1 MASLQELTESCME
14 LKFLDSI
21 TGKPLGASHSHEGM
35 MTIGRSS
42 RCDVVI
48 PARDSKVS
56 SHHATMN
63 SIVDSHDILDS
74 EGHRL
79 STSWMIMDG

>member
-1 MASLQELTESCME
+1 MASLQELAESCME

-21 TGKPLGASHSHEGM
+21 TGNPFAGHHSREGM

-56 SHHATMN
+56 SHHATMS
-63 SIVDSHDILDS
+63 SIVDSLDILDS

-79 STSWMIMDG
+79 STSWMFIDG